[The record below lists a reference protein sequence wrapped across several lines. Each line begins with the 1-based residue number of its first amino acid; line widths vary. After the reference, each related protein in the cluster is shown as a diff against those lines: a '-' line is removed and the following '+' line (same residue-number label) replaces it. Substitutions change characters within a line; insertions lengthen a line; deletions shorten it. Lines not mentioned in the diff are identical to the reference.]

1 MRYLTSRRKQL
12 TVSGVFYMPEFKK
25 PGKEKQLNASAQCCK
40 ITIDDL
46 TRVNIMI
53 SKNAILLKVVLIIA
67 VFSFFLS
74 AVPAQAEKYSKVQI
88 QIQKRLEIRELAKAG
103 LQFDHGRLEKNPA
116 GGYLY
121 NVIVNSAELT
131 ILQNSRFPYKL
142 LIPDMKKAY
151 QKRASSIEMQ
161 KTETVPAGFEYGSM
175 GSYYTFSEVA
185 TELDSMYLMYP
196 DLITQKQSLGVTEN
210 GNDIWMVKISANPT
224 VDEDEPEV
232 LYTALHHA
240 REPESIMALLYFMDH
255 ILEQYGSD
263 PEITYLLNNR
273 ELYFIPVVN
282 PDGYLYNEQTD
293 PNGGGY
299 WRKNRRNNGDGSYG
313 VDLNRNYGYEWG
325 YDDSGSSPTPSSD
338 TYRGPFAFSE
348 PETQVIR
355 DFCNQRHFILAFNY
369 HTYSNLLIVP
379 WGYIGD
385 FLTPDSLVYDDY
397 GADMTQFNN
406 YTYGTGNNTVGYLVN
421 GDSDDWMYGE
431 QSTKNKIFAFT
442 PEIGTDADGFWPP
455 EERIIPL
462 AEENIYQNLVMARA
476 AGGYAKYKGY
486 TLEDKGDLNG
496 YMDAGEEAGLT
507 FEIQNAGQGI
517 SNDVTLT
524 LSSTD
529 PYISII
535 TTQSSTPV
543 DIASRQTIYSSSFY
557 FSAAENTPAGYEP
570 ELTLT
575 VSDDGL
581 ETDYLIEGIVIGTP
595 QIIFADNA
603 ENGTGNWDKGL
614 SWNITNTSVYSGD
627 YSFTDSPAGNYGND
641 KINRLT
647 LINPLELPAAGKIL
661 LKFKTHWSIE
671 AEWDFAKV
679 QVSTN
684 GSSWT
689 TIQGKYTT
697 QGSGQGEQ
705 STDEYGYD
713 GLQSEW
719 VDEQFDITSYASSA
733 AFYLRFDLSSD
744 QAEVRDGWYLDEI
757 EILAYEESPSA
768 VQAANTGIP
777 GTFAL
782 QQNYPNPFNPETVI
796 NYELPIANF
805 VELTVYNTLGQ
816 KVRTLVSGRQ
826 EAGRYSI
833 RFDVN
838 GLTSGVYLYRLST
851 DDGFVQTKKMILI
864 H

>member
-1 MRYLTSRRKQL
+1 M
-12 TVSGVFYMPEFKK
+12 VF
-25 PGKEKQLNASAQCCK
+25 
-40 ITIDDL
+40 
-46 TRVNIMI
+46 
-53 SKNAILLKVVLIIA
+53 KNVLLLKT
-67 VFSFFLS
+67 VFIGIVFFLFLS
-74 AVPAQAEKYSKVQI
+74 AVPAQAEKYTKVQI
-88 QIQKRLEIRELAKAG
+88 QLQTRMDLIELAKDG
-103 LQFDHGRLEKNPA
+103 LQFDHGNLEKNPA
-116 GGYLY
+116 GGYFY
-121 NVIVNSAELT
+121 NVVVNSSELK
-131 ILQNSRFPYKL
+131 ILKNSRFSYKI
-142 LIPDMKKAY
+142 LIQDMKEDY
-151 QKRASSIEMQ
+151 RKRTSSIEIQ
-161 KTETVPAGFEYGSM
+161 KTETVPTGFEYGSM
-175 GSYYTFSEVA
+175 GSYYTFDEVE

-210 GNDIWMVKISANPT
+210 GNEIWMVKISVNPT

-263 PEITYLLNNR
+263 AEITYLLDNR

-293 PNGGGY
+293 PNGGGM

-325 YDDSGSSPTPSSD
+325 YDDSGSSPTPSSE
-338 TYRGPFAFSE
+338 TYRGPSAFSE
-348 PETQVIR
+348 PETQIIR

-369 HTYSNLLIVP
+369 HTYSNLLIIP

-385 FLTPDSLVYDDY
+385 FLTPDSTIYNEY
-397 GADMTQFNN
+397 GVDMTQYNH

-462 AEENIYQNLVMARA
+462 AEENIYPDLVLARA

-486 TLEDKGDLNG
+486 SVEDTGNLNG
-496 YMDAGEEAGLT
+496 YVDAGEEAGLT
-507 FEIQNAGQGI
+507 FEILNAGQGT
-517 SNDVTLT
+517 SKDVTMT

-529 PYISII
+529 PYISIV

-543 DIASRQTIYSSSFY
+543 DISSWQTVISSPFY
-557 FSAAENTPAGYEP
+557 FLAAENTPAGYEP
-570 ELTLT
+570 SLTLT

-581 ETDYLIEGIVIGTP
+581 ETNYAIEGIIIGTP
-595 QIIFADNA
+595 QSVFADNA

-614 SWNITNTSVYSGD
+614 SWNVTNTSVYSGD
-627 YSFTDSPAGNYGND
+627 YSFTDSPAGDYGND
-641 KINRLT
+641 KTNRMT
-647 LINPLELPAAGKIL
+647 LVNPMELPVANKIY

-697 QGSGQGEQ
+697 QGSGKGEQ
-705 STDEYGYD
+705 STSEYGYD
-713 GLQSEW
+713 GLQADW
-719 VDEQFDITSYASSA
+719 VDEQFDITSYAGAA

-757 EILAYEESPSA
+757 EILSYDDSPSA
-768 VQAANTGIP
+768 VQDENTSIP
-777 GTFAL
+777 GSFAL
-782 QQNYPNPFNPETVI
+782 NQNYPNPFNPTTAISYSLKGPLSGQLSAVSK
-796 NYELPIANF
+796 
-805 VELTVYNTLGQ
+805 VVLTVYNTLGQ
-816 KVRTLVSGRQ
+816 KVRTLVNKSQKAGHHSVTFDASGL
-826 EAGRYSI
+826 A
-833 RFDVN
+833 
-838 GLTSGVYLYRLST
+838 SGVYLYRLRA
-851 DDGFVQTKKMILI
+851 GNGAVLTKKMILMR
-864 H
+864 

>member
-1 MRYLTSRRKQL
+1 M
-12 TVSGVFYMPEFKK
+12 VF
-25 PGKEKQLNASAQCCK
+25 
-40 ITIDDL
+40 
-46 TRVNIMI
+46 
-53 SKNAILLKVVLIIA
+53 KNVLLLKT
-67 VFSFFLS
+67 VFIGIVFFLFLS
-74 AVPAQAEKYSKVQI
+74 AVPAQAEKYTKVQI
-88 QIQKRLEIRELAKAG
+88 QLQTRMDLIELAKDG
-103 LQFDHGRLEKNPA
+103 LQFDHGNLEKNPA
-116 GGYLY
+116 GGYFY
-121 NVIVNSAELT
+121 NVVVNSSELK
-131 ILQNSRFPYKL
+131 ILKNSRFSYKI
-142 LIPDMKKAY
+142 LIQDMKEDY
-151 QKRASSIEMQ
+151 RKRTSSIEIQ
-161 KTETVPAGFEYGSM
+161 KTETVPTGFEYGSM
-175 GSYYTFSEVA
+175 GSYYTFDEVE

-210 GNDIWMVKISANPT
+210 GNEIWMVKISVNPT

-263 PEITYLLNNR
+263 AEITYLLDNR

-293 PNGGGY
+293 PNGGGM

-325 YDDSGSSPTPSSD
+325 YDDSGSSPTPSSE
-338 TYRGPFAFSE
+338 TYRGPSAFSE
-348 PETQVIR
+348 PETQIIR

-369 HTYSNLLIVP
+369 HTYSNLLIIP

-385 FLTPDSLVYDDY
+385 FLTPDSTIYNEY
-397 GADMTQFNN
+397 GVDMTQYNH

-462 AEENIYQNLVMARA
+462 AEENIYPDLVLARA

-486 TLEDKGDLNG
+486 SVEDTGNLNG
-496 YMDAGEEAGLT
+496 YVDAGEEAGLT
-507 FEIQNAGQGI
+507 FEILNAGQGT
-517 SNDVTLT
+517 SKDVTMT

-529 PYISII
+529 PYISIV

-543 DIASRQTIYSSSFY
+543 DISSWQTVISSPFY
-557 FSAAENTPAGYEP
+557 FLAAENTPAGYEP
-570 ELTLT
+570 SLTLT

-581 ETDYLIEGIVIGTP
+581 ETNYAIEGIIIGTP
-595 QIIFADNA
+595 QSVFADNA

-614 SWNITNTSVYSGD
+614 SWNVTNTSVYSGD
-627 YSFTDSPAGNYGND
+627 YSFTDSPAGDYGND
-641 KINRLT
+641 KTNRMT
-647 LINPLELPAAGKIL
+647 LVNPMELPVANKIY

-684 GSSWT
+684 GSSWA

-697 QGSGQGEQ
+697 QGSGKGEQ
-705 STDEYGYD
+705 STSEYGYD
-713 GLQSEW
+713 GLQADW
-719 VDEQFDITSYASSA
+719 VDEQFDITSYAGAA

-757 EILAYEESPSA
+757 EILSYDDSPSA
-768 VQAANTGIP
+768 VQDENTSIP
-777 GTFAL
+777 GSFAL
-782 QQNYPNPFNPETVI
+782 NQNYPNPFNPTTAISYSLKGPLSGQLSAVSK
-796 NYELPIANF
+796 
-805 VELTVYNTLGQ
+805 VVLTVYNTLGQ
-816 KVRTLVSGRQ
+816 KVRTLVNKSQKAGHHSVTFDASGL
-826 EAGRYSI
+826 A
-833 RFDVN
+833 
-838 GLTSGVYLYRLST
+838 SGVYLYRLRA
-851 DDGFVQTKKMILI
+851 GNGAVLTKKMILMR
-864 H
+864 